1 MDDARCRLLAEGANP
16 DPGTPTIYTG
26 KLGRDIGLN
35 AAAGLAHGI
44 EQGAAVQ
51 HTHDLC
57 MQAAGYVARAVGAP
71 QPAAAASVGAPTPLA
86 PGTAPSPTP
95 ATYAAAAAPLSPA
108 AALVPPPSPHAE
120 EGRIVLFPVM
130 IYNPYHPHWTIDV
143 Q

>member
-1 MDDARCRLLAEGANP
+1 DFQGFWSSSRIGRDIRLRAGAGLGSSGHHAGSVRNGDARCRLLAEGANP

-35 AAAGLAHGI
+35 AAAGLAHGT

-71 QPAAAASVGAPTPLA
+71 QPAAA
-86 PGTAPSPTP
+86 
-95 ATYAAAAAPLSPA
+95 
-108 AALVPPPSPHAE
+108 
-120 EGRIVLFPVM
+120 
-130 IYNPYHPHWTIDV
+130 
-143 Q
+143 